1 MEVTGI
7 PNLPRTARADDDHR
21 LVTTAIGGCQNA
33 YAQLLARYRPAI
45 FQLMLQRVKNA
56 EDAQD
61 LTMEAFEKAFRKL
74 HYYSPSHAFST
85 WLFKIALNNL
95 IDFTRK
101 KQPQTIHFGDGS
113 ASTGFETDW
122 LHNHRSEMPTP
133 EEAMMQ
139 EQRIR
144 LIQQLLDRL
153 DDRYRRM
160 IELRYYEDMSYE
172 EIAQHLNLP
181 IGTVKA
187 QLYRA
192 KENMYRL
199 LQLPQAQAH
208 LEQTKRN
215 S

>member
-7 PNLPRTARADDDHR
+7 PTLPRTARADDDHR
-21 LVTTAIGGCQNA
+21 LVTTAIGGCQHA

-45 FQLMLQRVKNA
+45 FQMMLQRVKNA

-74 HYYSPSHAFST
+74 HFYSPTHAFST

-101 KQPQTIHFGDGS
+101 KQPLTIHFGDGV
-113 ASTGFETDW
+113 ALAGFETDW
-122 LHNHRSEMPTP
+122 LQNHRSEMPTP

-144 LIQQLLDRL
+144 LIRQLLNRL
-153 DDRYRRM
+153 DERYRRM

-172 EIAQHLNLP
+172 EIAQHLDLP

-192 KENMYRL
+192 KENMYRM
-199 LQLPQAQAH
+199 LQMPQAQAH
-208 LEQTKRN
+208 LEQTKR
-215 S
+215 

>member
-1 MEVTGI
+1 MEVNGYR
-7 PNLPRTARADDDHR
+7 PARQEDDYR
-21 LVTTAIGGCQNA
+21 LVLTAKTGCQVA
-33 YAQLLARYRPAI
+33 YATLLARYRQAI

-74 HYYSPSHAFST
+74 HSYTPTHAFST

-101 KQPQTIHFGDGS
+101 KQPVMVRIGEAGDT
-113 ASTGFETDW
+113 TGLSSDG
-122 LHNHRSEMPTP
+122 LYNRRSEMPTP

-139 EQRIR
+139 EQRIAMVQR
-144 LIQQLLDRL
+144 LLGRL
-153 DDRYRRM
+153 DERYRRM

-172 EIAQHLNLP
+172 EIARHLEMP
-181 IGTVKA
+181 MGTVKA

-192 KENMYRL
+192 KENLYEM
-199 LQLPQAQAH
+199 LQTPWA
-208 LEQTKRN
+208 N
-215 S
+215 FY